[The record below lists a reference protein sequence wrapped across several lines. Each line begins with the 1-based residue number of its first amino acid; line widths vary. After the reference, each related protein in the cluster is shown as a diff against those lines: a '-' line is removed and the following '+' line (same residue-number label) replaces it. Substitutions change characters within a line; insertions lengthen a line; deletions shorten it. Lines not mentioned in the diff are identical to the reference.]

1 MDDKLS
7 GIESLAI
14 IDEMIKKAKNHFSE
28 DGSLYLFWGW
38 LILFCSLGHY
48 LLYYFDLSSQPW
60 GIWGLT
66 WLGAAYMVIHAR
78 KARRR
83 KKVKTYTEEMIA
95 YVWITF
101 AILMVVSA
109 IVLGRVIPDYHR
121 YNFIVVLICY
131 GMPTFLSG
139 FILKFQ
145 PLILGGLFCW
155 VLAFIAGFVD
165 FHYHPLL
172 TSAAVIVAWIIPGY
186 ILKSRY
192 RKQML

>member
-7 GIESLAI
+7 GLESLAI

-48 LLYYFDLSSQPW
+48 LLYHFKISSQPW
-60 GIWGLT
+60 AIWGLT
-66 WLGAAYMVIHAR
+66 WVGAAYMVIHTR
-78 KARRR
+78 KARRNN
-83 KKVKTYTEEMIA
+83 KVKTYTEEMIA
-95 YVWITF
+95 DVWITF

-109 IVLGRVIPDYHR
+109 IVLGRVITDYHR
-121 YNFIVVLICY
+121 YNFLVVLICY

-145 PLILGGLFCW
+145 PLIWGGLFCW
-155 VLAFIAGFVD
+155 VLAFAAGYVD

-172 TSAAVIVAWIIPGY
+172 TSLAVIVAWIVPGY
-186 ILKSRY
+186 ILKSRS
-192 RKQML
+192 RKQKL